1 MEQTPPF
8 HVRQVFGARLGRT
21 NRQWRRVLDVRLQA
35 FGLTEATWMPL
46 VYLARCV
53 APVRQKDLADSIGV
67 EGSTLVR
74 LIDALDR
81 AGLVERQT
89 DGDRRV
95 RFLHLTPR
103 AQALVKQVN
112 AVTEEIRG
120 QVLAGIADE
129 ELEAALSVIDR
140 IDAALRRLRESEKA
154 ED

>member
-1 MEQTPPF
+1 
-8 HVRQVFGARLGRT
+8 
-21 NRQWRRVLDVRLQA
+21 
-35 FGLTEATWMPL
+35 MPL
-46 VYLARCV
+46 VDLARCV
-53 APVRQKDLADSIGV
+53 TPVRQEDLADSIGV

-103 AQALVKQVN
+103 GQALVEQVN

-120 QVLAGIADE
+120 HVLASVTDE

-140 IDAALRRLRESEKA
+140 IDAAIRRLRESEKA